1 MRKKKIMIVDDDKM
15 TQDMLVDFLGDKYD
29 CIIKENG
36 VEGLSYIEKNPGAV
50 DLIITDLVMPVMD
63 GYEML
68 ECIQSRPINRIIPIL
83 VVTGVE
89 ELEDVKRT
97 FDLGAKDIILKPLDC
112 DILRLRV
119 NNMLEMSEMRG
130 VRNVME
136 DVMRIEIEEIV
147 DSLGICTCPLC
158 KRDLLS
164 LTLNQVEPK
173 YVNTDVGE
181 VLTKVNSVSRD
192 NRTKLLAIIV
202 RCAETVKEKPRHI

>member
-1 MRKKKIMIVDDDKM
+1 MRKKKILIIDDDKLI
-15 TQDMLVDFLGDKYD
+15 QEMLSDFLGDKYD
-29 CIIKENG
+29 CILKDNG
-36 VEGLSYIEKNPGAV
+36 VEGLAYIEKNPGAV

-63 GYEML
+63 GFEML

-83 VVTGVE
+83 VVTGKE
-89 ELEDVKRT
+89 EMDEVKRT
-97 FDLGAKDIILKPLDC
+97 FDLGAKDIVMKPLDR

-130 VRNVME
+130 VHNVME
-136 DVMRIEIEEIV
+136 DVMRFEIEEIV

-202 RCAETVKEKPRHI
+202 TCAQTIKNQPRHI